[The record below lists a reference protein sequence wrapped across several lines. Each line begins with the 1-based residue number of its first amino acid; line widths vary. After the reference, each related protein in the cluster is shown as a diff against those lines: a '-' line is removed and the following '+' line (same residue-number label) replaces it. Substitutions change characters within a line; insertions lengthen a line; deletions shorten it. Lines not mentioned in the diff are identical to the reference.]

1 MAVTGDFHPTL
12 RVGTEVEVFSRFR
25 HAWVGGFEVRAVHE
39 GRYSLWRHLDRAVI
53 PGTFDADD
61 LRIRRIP
68 SA

>member
-1 MAVTGDFHPTL
+1 MAVTGDLQPML

-25 HAWVGGFEVRAVHE
+25 QGWVGGFEVRAVHD

-61 LRIRRIP
+61 LRIKHAP
-68 SA
+68 TA